1 MNKAFYVWLGKRLAK
16 IREKH
21 RLTRSEVGKAIGVS
35 ENVIQN
41 WEIARS
47 RINADDLYKLS
58 QLYEVSLDEIMNKQV
73 VNKDYEEIFEELL
86 DCFDEEQIYRRY
98 YSLDE
103 NSKNVVRIVLEQQ
116 EELWNLRNDQQ
127 SEPTLIAASGAENLN
142 EEERKAL
149 DKDIEMV
156 RNLGK
161 KS

>member
-1 MNKAFYVWLGKRLAK
+1 MDKTFYVWLGKRLSK
-16 IREKH
+16 IRK
-21 RLTRSEVGKAIGVS
+21 RNLLSRADVGKAIGVS
-35 ENVIQN
+35 EDVVQN

-58 QLYEVSLDEIMNKQV
+58 QLYEISLDEIMNKQV
-73 VNKDYEEIFEELL
+73 VNKDYEEIFNELL
-86 DCFDEEQIYRRY
+86 DCFDEEQIFKRY